1 MNRITTNLSATL
13 VLTVVVLT
21 FVAISGVSVLAQC
34 RQTQARLFDSPESA
48 AKALIDAASK
58 NDTSGLTAILGSA
71 AQGILTSGNA
81 TQDQAERREF
91 SRLASA
97 KNRVEHSS
105 MNSASAVLLVGNE
118 DWPFPIPL
126 VKTGQQWHF
135 DPESGAVEMH
145 ARRIGGN
152 ELDAIEICFGYVTAQ
167 ETFARQRLAGTGA
180 PVYALTIMSAPGSK
194 DGLYQAGV
202 SPELVPEGFALAD
215 AGAAGGP
222 KKPYHDY
229 YFRVL
234 KEQGPA
240 APGGA
245 HKYVMGNNMIGG
257 FALIAWPA
265 EYGVTGIRTFIV
277 NHDGQVYEKD
287 LGPKTATLSP
297 AIVKYDPDSS
307 WTLVD

>member
-1 MNRITTNLSATL
+1 MNRMTKISAL
-13 VLTVVVLT
+13 A
-21 FVAISGVSVLAQC
+21 FVSVSGACVLLAQST
-34 RQTQARLFDSPESA
+34 QTKAKMFDSPESA
-48 AKALIDAASK
+48 AKALIEAASK

-81 TQDQAERREF
+81 SQDQAERQEF
-91 SRLASA
+91 SKLAAA
-97 KNRVEHSS
+97 KNHIEHSS

-118 DWPFPIPL
+118 DWPFPVPL
-126 VKTGQQWHF
+126 VKIGQQWHF
-135 DPESGAVEMH
+135 DPETGAVEMR

-167 ETFARQRLAGTGA
+167 EKFARQRLAGTGA
-180 PVYALTIMSAPGSK
+180 PVYAQTIMSAPGSK

-202 SPELVPEGFALAD
+202 SPQLVPEGFALAD
-215 AGAAGGP
+215 ATSGAA

-287 LGPKTATLSP
+287 LGPKTATVSP

>member
-1 MNRITTNLSATL
+1 MNRITTNLLTMSASAFVIVSGAC
-13 VLTVVVLT
+13 VL
-21 FVAISGVSVLAQC
+21 LAQGT
-34 RQTQARLFDSPESA
+34 QTKAKMFDSPESA
-48 AKALIDAASK
+48 AKALIEAASK
-58 NDTSGLTAILGSA
+58 NDASGLTTILGSA

-81 TQDQAERREF
+81 TQDQAERQEF

-97 KNRVEHSS
+97 RNRIEHSS

-126 VKTGQQWHF
+126 VRIGQQWHF
-135 DPESGAVEMH
+135 DPESGAVEMR

-180 PVYALTIMSAPGSK
+180 PVYAQTIMSTPSSK
-194 DGLYQAGV
+194 DGLYQPGV
-202 SPELVPEGFALAD
+202 SPELVPEGFAMAEVTS
-215 AGAAGGP
+215 GAAA

-265 EYGVTGIRTFIV
+265 EYGVSGIHTFIV

-287 LGPKTATLSP
+287 LGPKTATLSQ
-297 AIVKYDPDSS
+297 AMVKYDPDSS

>member
-1 MNRITTNLSATL
+1 MNRITTNLSVTL
-13 VLTVVVLT
+13 VLTFLT
-21 FVAISGVSVLAQC
+21 MSGVSVLAQSK
-34 RQTQARLFDSPESA
+34 QIQAKTFDSPESA

-81 TQDQAERREF
+81 TQDQAERQEF
-91 SRLASA
+91 SKLAAA
-97 KNRVEHSS
+97 KSRVEHSS

-126 VKTGQQWHF
+126 VKTGQQWRF
-135 DPESGAVEMH
+135 DAESGAVEMR

-167 ETFARQRLAGTGA
+167 EAFARQQLAGTGA
-180 PVYALTIMSAPGSK
+180 PVYAQKIMSTTGTK
-194 DGLYQAGV
+194 DGLYQPGV
-202 SPELVPEGFALAD
+202 SPELVPEGFAMAD
-215 AGAAGGP
+215 AGSGGGA

-245 HKYVMGNNMIGG
+245 HKYVIGKNMMGG

-287 LGPKTATLSP
+287 LGPKTASLSLT
-297 AIVKYDPDSS
+297 IVKYDPDSS

>member
-1 MNRITTNLSATL
+1 MNRVTTNLSTAL
-13 VLTVVVLT
+13 VLT
-21 FVAISGVSVLAQC
+21 FVTMSGMSVLAQTK
-34 RQTQARLFDSPESA
+34 QTQAKMFDSPESA
-48 AKALIDAASK
+48 AKALIEAASK
-58 NDTSGLTAILGSA
+58 NDTSSLTAILGSA
-71 AQGILTSGNA
+71 ARGILTSGSA
-81 TQDQAERREF
+81 TQDQAERQEF
-91 SRLASA
+91 SRLAAA
-97 KNRVEHSS
+97 KNHIEHSS

-135 DPESGAVEMH
+135 DPDSGAVEMR

-180 PVYALTIMSAPGSK
+180 PVYAQKIMSTPGTK
-194 DGLYQAGV
+194 DGLYQPGV
-202 SPELVPEGFALAD
+202 SPEPVPEGFALAD
-215 AGAAGGP
+215 ATSGGA

-277 NHDGQVYEKD
+277 NHDGQVFEKD
-287 LGPKTATLSP
+287 LGPRTAALTP
-297 AIVKYDPDSS
+297 AIVKYDPDNS